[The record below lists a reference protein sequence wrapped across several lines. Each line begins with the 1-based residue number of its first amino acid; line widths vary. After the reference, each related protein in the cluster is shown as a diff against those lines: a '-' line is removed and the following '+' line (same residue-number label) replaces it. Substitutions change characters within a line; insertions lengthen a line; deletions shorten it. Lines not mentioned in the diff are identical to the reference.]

1 MTIGTGGEAG
11 RGRARDRFARMHD
24 EIRRRICLLD
34 YAPGTRLS
42 EEVLAAEFGV
52 SRTPLRRVFARLEG
66 EGLLQSVHGV
76 GTFVTDIDVAQ
87 LGQTYR
93 LRLELA
99 ELTGRLDPAAPAP
112 ALMGR
117 LRACLPRA
125 EALRAAPDP
134 RAFAELNM
142 EFFLAR
148 LQLTGNAPLRE
159 ISERLYFR
167 TTRIWLN
174 SVFAA
179 GIDLPAEIA
188 IFADEITEVLRA
200 LEVGDLAAAALIQRA
215 HVSTSFARMRRAAP
229 PAAGAADDPAAPPA
243 T

>member
-1 MTIGTGGEAG
+1 MTTGPEMQMEPGG
-11 RGRARDRFARMHD
+11 GRARDRFARMHD

-66 EGLLQSVHGV
+66 EGLLRSVHGV

-99 ELTGRLDPAAPAP
+99 VLGGRLDPLPPAP
-112 ALMGR
+112 ALMDR
-117 LRACLPRA
+117 LRAAAPRA
-125 EALRAAPDP
+125 AALRAAPDP

-142 EFFLAR
+142 DFFLAR
-148 LQLTGNAPLRE
+148 LELTGNLPLRD
-159 ISERLYFR
+159 IAARLYFH
-167 TTRIWLN
+167 TTRIWLKT
-174 SVFAA
+174 VFASD
-179 GIDLPAEIA
+179 IDLRAEVE
-188 IFADEITEVLRA
+188 IFAHETDDVLRA
-200 LEVGDLAAAALIQRA
+200 LELGDLAAAALIQRA
-215 HVSTSFARMRRAAP
+215 HVSMSFERMRRAAG
-229 PAAGAADDPAAPPA
+229 PAA
-243 T
+243 